1 MTTPELKNG
10 HARNDYYLITALVKT
25 VEGIN
30 GAVKVIGIRDLA
42 DPGRMLQAY
51 AEHSMKRFLARMSM
65 SLKFKKDIP
74 PNVLTL
80 MDKKVEEFK
89 LQVKGIKFLDSE
101 RTRVKFSI
109 VVNKKAA
116 SRIAVLHETGPEC
129 GCGAPQADFPPC

>member
-1 MTTPELKNG
+1 LTTPELKND
-10 HARNDYYLITALVKT
+10 HARNDCYLITALVQT

-30 GAVKVIGIRDLA
+30 GADKILGIRDLA
-42 DPGRMLQAY
+42 DPGRMLKAY
-51 AEHSMKRFLARMSM
+51 AEHSMKRFLSRKSK

-89 LQVKGIKFLDSE
+89 LEVKSIKFLDSE
-101 RTRVKFSI
+101 RTRVKFNI

-116 SRIAVLHETGPEC
+116 S
-129 GCGAPQADFPPC
+129 